1 MLIKIDYRET
11 DLFSEC
17 EKVLA
22 LTEYKNIKILSCSIP
37 LGDIIICN
45 DDHEQTEEKIIIE
58 RKTLNDLAASIRDGR
73 YTEQGF
79 RLNECNIHNHNIIYA
94 IEGDLRNYKSTFFSK
109 NKIDKK
115 ALLSSL
121 TSIQYFK
128 GFSIMRTINVTET
141 AEWIIQMADKI
152 QREELK
158 KNVKSFYQNISVV
171 VPLVVPVVVPLVSDG
186 GVLTKEQ
193 IQTQI
198 DATTLIGDANE
209 IEIEKQNYTNVVA
222 NKRIKKNNVT
232 PENIGE
238 IMLSQIPGVSTN
250 VAIAIMKKFGTMQ
263 KLIDTLKN
271 NDTSASTLKEII
283 ISTNLGKNRYL
294 NKTHIANISKFLL

>member
-1 MLIKIDYRET
+1 
-11 DLFSEC
+11 
-17 EKVLA
+17 
-22 LTEYKNIKILSCSIP
+22 
-37 LGDIIICN
+37 
-45 DDHEQTEEKIIIE
+45 
-58 RKTLNDLAASIRDGR
+58 
-73 YTEQGF
+73 
-79 RLNECNIHNHNIIYA
+79 
-94 IEGDLRNYKSTFFSK
+94 
-109 NKIDKK
+109 
-115 ALLSSL
+115 
-121 TSIQYFK
+121 
-128 GFSIMRTINVTET
+128 MRTFNVTET

-158 KNVKSFYQNISVV
+158 NKNVKSFYQNKVAVINTIDDV
-171 VPLVVPVVVPLVSDG
+171 
-186 GVLTKEQ
+186 
-193 IQTQI
+193 I
-198 DATTLIGDANE
+198 DANNNNNNIIKNDE
-209 IEIEKQNYTNVVA
+209 YDSSEKQNYTNVVA

-271 NDTSASTLKEII
+271 NDTSVSSPLKEII

>member
-17 EKVLA
+17 EKILA
-22 LTEYKNIKILSCSIP
+22 LAEYKNIKILSCSIP

-158 KNVKSFYQNISVV
+158 NKNVKSFYQNKVAVINTIDDV
-171 VPLVVPVVVPLVSDG
+171 
-186 GVLTKEQ
+186 
-193 IQTQI
+193 I
-198 DATTLIGDANE
+198 DANNNNNNIIKNDE
-209 IEIEKQNYTNVVA
+209 YDSSEKQNYTNVVA

-271 NDTSASTLKEII
+271 DTSASSPLKEII

-294 NKTHIANISKFLL
+294 NKTHIANISKYLL

>member
-17 EKVLA
+17 EKILA
-22 LTEYKNIKILSCSIP
+22 LSLTEYKNIKILSCSIP

-158 KNVKSFYQNISVV
+158 NKNVKSFYQNKVAVINTIDDV
-171 VPLVVPVVVPLVSDG
+171 
-186 GVLTKEQ
+186 
-193 IQTQI
+193 I
-198 DATTLIGDANE
+198 DANNNNNNIIKNDE
-209 IEIEKQNYTNVVA
+209 YDSSEKQNYTNVVA

-271 NDTSASTLKEII
+271 DTSASSPLKEII

-294 NKTHIANISKFLL
+294 NKTHIANISKYLL